1 VRFLPFCQVATK
13 YKLTMRNTFLV
24 IKYEIITTLQKRS
37 FWILTF
43 VFPVF
48 ILFIS
53 VGTQIIGGR
62 AIETAEEQASS
73 IEYQASIASGIGFV
87 DQSGLIQDIPIWIPE
102 DFFIRYSDVSSAKAD
117 LQAGLLRQY
126 YLVPSDFLET
136 GSYFLIDREYQPMR
150 STNNAEIFE
159 KVILENLIKQDEL
172 GLLLNEPTRNI
183 QHHQIKPTSEP
194 DEENPLTFIVPFAT
208 LFIFFFTI
216 TSSSGFMLT
225 SVTREKES
233 RTAEILLVSIK
244 PRELMLGKVIG
255 LGCVALLQM
264 SIWMGGAIFSLN
276 RSSEFTDLTST
287 FSLPSGFAF
296 WGILFFLFGYFL
308 YASLL
313 GALGALAPNSREGGQ
328 FTFIIIL
335 PLLIPLWFNVAFT
348 ENPNGPVATFLSLF
362 PLTSISMMTRI
373 TASVVPIWQII
384 LSLGGL
390 VLTTYFV
397 VLIAAKF
404 FQAETLLSSDSISL
418 KRIFDAFKRQSGDL

>member
-1 VRFLPFCQVATK
+1 
-13 YKLTMRNTFLV
+13 MRNILLV
-24 IKYEIITTLQKRS
+24 IKYEIISTLQKRS

-43 VFPVF
+43 VFPAF
-48 ILFIS
+48 ILLLS
-53 VGTQIIGGR
+53 VGTQAIGGK
-62 AIETAEEQASS
+62 AIEEAEEQASS
-73 IEYQASIASGIGFV
+73 VEYQASIAGGIGYV
-87 DQSGLIQDIPIWIPE
+87 DESGLIQEIPAWIPA
-102 DFFIRYSDVSSAKAD
+102 DFFEYYPDATRAEAD
-117 LQAGLLRQY
+117 LQEGILRQY
-126 YLVPSDFLET
+126 YLIPSDFMET
-136 GSYFLIDREYQPMR
+136 GEFLLIDREYQPLR

-159 KVILENLIKQDEL
+159 EVIFANLVNQDEL
-172 GLLLNEPTRNI
+172 GLLLDDPTPSI
-183 QHHQIKPTSEP
+183 QHHQIVPTTKQ

-216 TSSSGFMLT
+216 TTSSGFMLT

-276 RSSEFTDLTST
+276 RSSEFTNMAST
-287 FSLPSGFAF
+287 FSLPPGFAL

-313 GALGALAPNSREGGQ
+313 GAVGALAPNAREGGQ

-373 TASVVPIWQII
+373 TATSVPIWQIL

-390 VLTTYFV
+390 AFTTYLI
-397 VLIAAKF
+397 VLLAARF

-418 KRIFDAFKRQSGDL
+418 KRVFSALKWQS